1 MMAMAA
7 PGVKI
12 DANPLRRSDT
22 WKLSLARLVFADSM
36 TRMALLPPKA
46 PAESISIL
54 RKASNALSRDQDF
67 LQDAITAMRFQPR
80 FEVGEAGERLF
91 QPASQTNPEVIS
103 FLRDYIEQANR
114 VSGQVRARAARCSR
128 TAIRVCRRALCR
140 HTLGYLYTG
149 HLSVVYLY
157 RLCRSYRL
165 YLFYLCLLSAR
176 GSHRQVTGSCVRS
189 HKQTRPGWRL

>member
-1 MMAMAA
+1 MAA

-12 DANPLRRSDT
+12 DANPLHRSDT

-54 RKASNALSRDQDF
+54 RKAFDALSRDQDF

-91 QPASQTNPEVIS
+91 QPASQTSPEVIS

-114 VSGQVRARAARCSR
+114 VTRSE
-128 TAIRVCRRALCR
+128 CRKP
-140 HTLGYLYTG
+140 
-149 HLSVVYLY
+149 
-157 RLCRSYRL
+157 RS
-165 YLFYLCLLSAR
+165 SA
-176 GSHRQVTGSCVRS
+176 H
-189 HKQTRPGWRL
+189 